1 MSRPNSL
8 SLQQQ
13 VLKQKPQ
20 FKEHRFDTAQVA
32 KTKTQIRF
40 YIYMLEL

>member
-8 SLQQQ
+8 S
-13 VLKQKPQ
+13 Q

-32 KTKTQIRF
+32 TTKTQIGF
-40 YIYMLEL
+40 YIYMQNYSKDQDL